1 MEVRGLDGTRFS
13 PSRDLRYAYQS
24 AIKAVGIHFDSRMW
38 EDLMAY
44 AMGEG
49 LSYDDLVDTMDALLR
64 FLNSSVDNAQE
75 SMHEVLQRSGWLDQ
89 PPAAQIALMAML
101 GRVVLG
107 QYFDALRSTTETGE
121 RPEGLDAVIL
131 EMTSALDTSKSP
143 GSIKR
148 FLRWLESFF

>member
-1 MEVRGLDGTRFS
+1 MEVRGLDGTLFS
-13 PSRDLRYAYQS
+13 PTRDIRYAYQS

-49 LSYDDLVDTMDALLR
+49 LSYDDLVDAMDALIR
-64 FLNSSVDNAQE
+64 FLNSSVDDSQE
-75 SMHEVLQRSGWLDQ
+75 NMHDVLQRSGWLDQ
-89 PPAAQIALMAML
+89 SAAAQIAMMAML

-107 QYFDALRSTTETGE
+107 QYFDALRSTTTAGE
-121 RPEGLDAVIL
+121 RPEGLDAVIQ
-131 EMTSALDTSKSP
+131 EMASALDTSKSP
-143 GSIKR
+143 GAIKR